1 MAVII
6 SLFAVF
12 LICVISDIAA
22 SLAMLLGINNFYGIY
37 ILKFSI
43 IYLLSFLYVK
53 CIDKRSIKSM
63 GFIKKGAI
71 KNYIAGLISGSA
83 LFLAVYLLNLTTGS
97 FTFKGLSGNASLSI
111 IFAFLF
117 FAFQAMAEEVL
128 FRGLL
133 QISASRKTN
142 NVLGIL
148 LSAAFFSIAHINNPG
163 TDFIAL
169 VNIFLYGIFL
179 SLLMLEKGNI
189 FLVSGAHT
197 AWNFTMGNIFGVNVS
212 GLDMES
218 TLFRSEIIPGK
229 ELLSGGAFGIEG
241 GLIFTAV
248 ISIAIAFEAMVFKK
262 KKEIKD

>member
-71 KNYIAGLISGSA
+71 KNYIAGLISGSV
-83 LFLAVYLLNLTTGS
+83 LFLAVYLLNLTMGS

-128 FRGLL
+128 YRGLL

-179 SLLMLEKGNI
+179 SVLFLKSDSI

-218 TLFRSEIIPGK
+218 TLFRSEIVPGK
-229 ELLSGGAFGIEG
+229 ELLSGGNFGIEG

-248 ISIAIAFEAMVFKK
+248 ISAVIAFTVILLKNNVRTN
-262 KKEIKD
+262 